1 MNNNQE
7 KSAIISSDGKTT
19 KSKPGE
25 TTKSIDNFTK
35 DTQKIINKRDKV
47 KFRIGKGSI
56 EEGINEDFKLHIKA
70 GGRGKVGDELAKI
83 KCINTTRKKPICYIF
98 FDEII
103 SKLP

>member
-47 KFRIGKGSI
+47 KFQIGRA
-56 EEGINEDFKLHIKA
+56 H
-70 GGRGKVGDELAKI
+70 V
-83 KCINTTRKKPICYIF
+83 
-98 FDEII
+98 
-103 SKLP
+103 